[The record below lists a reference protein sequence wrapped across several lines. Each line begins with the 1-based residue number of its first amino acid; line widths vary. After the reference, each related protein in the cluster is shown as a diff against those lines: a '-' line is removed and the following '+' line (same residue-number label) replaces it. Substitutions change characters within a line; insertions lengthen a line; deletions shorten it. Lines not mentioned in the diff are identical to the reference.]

1 MEQFNILLKCKGSV
15 QTHELAKEIEK
26 VCKFHGKEFNPSARY
41 VEMSRS
47 EKDFYFTFNLVRK
60 QLTGY
65 DWYIDYLPQYHLEI
79 EFENR
84 HQLLELTKIPF
95 DEFDKIHTNV
105 WLLEC
110 FLMIEKAEK
119 IDKVTEILKIM
130 NQYKTHTQYNQEID
144 HIRKATEQKIT
155 ELRKQEQ
162 QQIESL
168 KAIPD
173 KNIEIGLKN
182 YNEYSQRNIDL
193 SEFKKMLN
201 ENYNTMLM
209 FCFEKSEF
217 QHKEMAEEI
226 NIAIC

>member
-1 MEQFNILLKCKGSV
+1 
-15 QTHELAKEIEK
+15 
-26 VCKFHGKEFNPSARY
+26 
-41 VEMSRS
+41 MSRS
-47 EKDFYFTFNLVRK
+47 EKDFYFTFDLVSK

-65 DWYIDYLPQYHLEI
+65 DWYTDYLPQYQLVI
-79 EFENR
+79 EFGNR

-95 DEFDKIHTNV
+95 DELNKISSKI

-110 FLMIEKAEK
+110 YLNPYGIK
-119 IDKVTEILKIM
+119 IDKVTETLKLM
-130 NQYKTHTQYNQEID
+130 NPYKTYAQYNKEID
-144 HIRKATEQKIT
+144 HIRQETEQKIF

-182 YNEYSQRNIDL
+182 YNEYSQRDIDL
-193 SEFKKMLN
+193 AEFKKMLN

-217 QHKEMAEEI
+217 QHKEIVEESKAQI
-226 NIAIC
+226 IKNTKHEVIVKCQ